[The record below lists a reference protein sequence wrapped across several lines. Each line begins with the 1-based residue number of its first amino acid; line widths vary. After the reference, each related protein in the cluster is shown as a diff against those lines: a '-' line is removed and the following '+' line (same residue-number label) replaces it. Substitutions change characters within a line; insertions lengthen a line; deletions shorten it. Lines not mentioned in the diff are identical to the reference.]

1 MITILTLK
9 GNGWMADSEG
19 CNDGHILKE
28 KLLGG
33 MLKAKL
39 AQFDWTEINV
49 RSSLEVSRVSL
60 VRWGPCWSGCRNR
73 ASCTWVSFS

>member
-19 CNDGHILKE
+19 CNDGHILK
-28 KLLGG
+28 LLGV

-39 AQFDWTEINV
+39 AQFDWTEINE

-73 ASCTWVSFS
+73 ASCTLVSFS